1 MSLLYIGAGLDFEVV
16 KFFPDTK
23 KFIFVDSQPRNEFD
37 DLYDIEETRFNR
49 LEFIHFLMEESKN
62 SNFKFVSKKV
72 LKTYSDNELSNPTLY
87 HFQSENQEIYYYVS
101 SNFVKDNLQELSRE
115 IASSDGL
122 IVSGYFPQAL
132 LFDLVRSNIKIYLMS
147 GTYYGNYQD
156 DDDIENI
163 VNYLYENP
171 KAFSKYA
178 VNKETNQ
185 FTYCE
190 KMEDVRE
197 II

>member
-1 MSLLYIGAGLDFEVV
+1 M
-16 KFFPDTK
+16 
-23 KFIFVDSQPRNEFD
+23 
-37 DLYDIEETRFNR
+37 
-49 LEFIHFLMEESKN
+49 
-62 SNFKFVSKKV
+62 
-72 LKTYSDNELSNPTLY
+72 
-87 HFQSENQEIYYYVS
+87 
-101 SNFVKDNLQELSRE
+101 KDNLQELSRE